1 MTQST
6 LFELTSPAT
15 LPLFDTCPAR
25 TGDLVHVARPIRQYQ
40 RERAH
45 DAADDAFLERYT
57 ALLLSVGRVL
67 GRFIAFEVTREY
79 ERRYGEIGER
89 NLKGLGGLFARL
101 QRQGIIEKTGE
112 YLPRKNGCVQARYRL
127 K

>member
-6 LFELTSPAT
+6 LFELTPPPT
-15 LPLFDTCPAR
+15 VPP
-25 TGDLVHVARPIRQYQ
+25 VAEIPRQRQ

-57 ALLLSVGRVL
+57 ALLLSAGRVL
-67 GRFIAFEVTREY
+67 GPFIAFEITREY
-79 ERRYGEIGER
+79 ERRYGAIDER
-89 NLKGLGGLFARL
+89 NLKGLGGLFGSL